1 VSHSTV
7 AVVLAAGLS
16 RRMGQAK
23 LLLPIRGRPVV
34 RLTVEC
40 VLAGGIDTV
49 VVVSGREHEVLAEAL
64 SGLPVRFAV
73 NPTPEAGQSSS
84 IRVGIAALPERTDA
98 ALIVLGDQP
107 FLSREIIPALLAA
120 FTRTG
125 KPIVVPRYRDGRGN
139 PVLFGRAM
147 FPELAQ
153 VVGDQGARA
162 VIERDPSRV
171 AGVEFD
177 SPMPQDI
184 DTPDDYDRL
193 QRHGETG

>member
-1 VSHSTV
+1 VSHSTA

-40 VLAGGIDTV
+40 VLASGIDTV

-153 VVGDQGARA
+153 IVGDQGARA
-162 VIERDPSRV
+162 LIERDPSRV

>member
-162 VIERDPSRV
+162 LIERDPSRV
-171 AGVEFD
+171 AGIEFD

-193 QRHGETG
+193 QRHCETG

>member
-34 RLTVEC
+34 RLTIEC

-84 IRVGIAALPERTDA
+84 IRIGIAALPERTDA

-147 FPELAQ
+147 FPELVQ

-162 VIERDPSRV
+162 LIERDPSWV
-171 AGVEFD
+171 AEVEFD